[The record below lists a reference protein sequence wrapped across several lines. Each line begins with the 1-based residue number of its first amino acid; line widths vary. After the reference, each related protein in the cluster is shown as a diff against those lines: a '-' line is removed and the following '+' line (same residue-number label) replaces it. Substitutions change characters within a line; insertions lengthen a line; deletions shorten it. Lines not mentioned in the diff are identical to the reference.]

1 MIPSCA
7 LLLIAATQD
16 LGTEWID
23 RVERELR
30 WDRAALESRPPS
42 FSVSAGVVGYYD
54 SNVFLEERDER
65 ADFVLIPYVRGR
77 FDYEEPTFDFAADLT
92 LGYKHFFREDRARDD
107 DQRLFLRASTTQPGF
122 GIEIAEILRH
132 ESEPVDIVFLE
143 RAERVVSDTLVRG
156 TVDLSEIL
164 AFEAAA
170 DLEIVR
176 YLESPFDRLR
186 SNFNYRV
193 SGAIVLR
200 LVHEMELLLQGGYLA
215 IAYRADPEEGA
226 PPDGRGHFFRAGFRG
241 ELTSH
246 LTLEAWAGY
255 TEAGS
260 DDTGTADLAL
270 HLRYEATELW
280 TITFDYTRRF
290 EFAGGPDAFEV
301 VSRVR
306 VGLEVR
312 ATEELTLHSRIQWDQ
327 ISLTRGEGRS
337 YGSASLFA
345 NYRLSEHVVIDGGAT
360 YRAGELDSGGEFD
373 GFLFHLGVG
382 IAF

>member
-7 LLLIAATQD
+7 LLMIAAAQD
-16 LGTEWID
+16 LGADWID
-23 RVERELR
+23 RVSRELR

-42 FSVSAGVVGYYD
+42 FSGSAGVIGAYD

-65 ADFVLIPYVRGR
+65 ADFFLIPYVRGR
-77 FDYEEPTFDFAADLT
+77 FDYEEPTFDLAIDLT
-92 LGYKHFFREDRARDD
+92 LDYKYFFREDRARDD

-132 ESEPVDIVFLE
+132 ESEPVDIVFLD
-143 RAERVVSDTLVRG
+143 RAERVVSDTLLRG
-156 TVDLSEIL
+156 TVDLAEVL

-186 SNFNYRV
+186 SNVNYRV
-193 SGAIVLR
+193 SGAIAFR

-226 PPDGRGHFFRAGFRG
+226 PPDGRGYFLRVGFRG
-241 ELTSH
+241 ELTSR

-255 TEAGS
+255 TAAES
-260 DDTGTADLAL
+260 DNTTADLAL

-280 TITFDYTRRF
+280 TFAFDYTRRF

-306 VGLEVR
+306 VGVEVQ
-312 ATEELTLHSRIQWDQ
+312 ATEELALHSRIQWDQ

-345 NYRLSEHVVIDGGAT
+345 TYRLSEHVVIDGGAT
-360 YRAGELDSGGEFD
+360 YRKGELDSGADFD
-373 GFLFHLGVG
+373 GFLFHLGVA